1 VAQLRPEDEDVK
13 NFTATALDREA
24 DLQLRNARHNNI
36 AAYARE
42 IAGSELDLD
51 ADLETAGIDH
61 LIRIDS

>member
-1 VAQLRPEDEDVK
+1 MK